1 MADVESLELKIK
13 GNASGATKSINT
25 LIKTLDRL
33 EKATAGGCGLSAVTK
48 EMEKLKNVNIGLS
61 SVNNSSANS
70 FGVMA
75 TKVAAAALSLKKVGK
90 TIASWINKS
99 NEYVENLNLFTV
111 SMGEYAGAAK
121 EYAETVGEV
130 MGIDPSTWMRNQ
142 GVFMTLATGFGVA
155 GDRAATMS
163 QQLTQLGY
171 DISSF
176 YNTSVEDAM
185 QRLQSGLSGELEPLR
200 RLGYDLSQARLE
212 ATALS
217 LGIDKAVSSMTQAE
231 KAELRYYAIMT
242 QVTQVQGDMAR
253 TLSAPANQLR
263 ILQAQT
269 EQAARSLGNIF
280 IPALNAVLP
289 YAIAAVKVFRI
300 LADAVAAIFNFTL
313 PEIDYSGGSNVGNQV
328 AEGFKDA
335 NKEVAKMKRTLLGI
349 DELNVMSDNSGSGI
363 GDYSGSGFDFE
374 LPTYDFIDEA
384 TTNRVNEIVEK
395 MKEWLGITDDITTW
409 ADLLDTRLGNILIT
423 VGAIGAAFAAW
434 QVGGTIATAV
444 GAISAG
450 IGKIQ
455 AAITAA
461 NGAVLATAG
470 VSLGTIAAVVV
481 ALAAVVAG
489 LVAVYLTNDEVKASV
504 DNAIA
509 TIGNELVPLFQF
521 LEGTVLPDLKSAWE
535 GLLNILKPLGDW
547 IGMIFTSAWNDM
559 LIPALEWIGSTVV
572 PTVTKCFEDLWNK
585 VLVPLGSFLSSV
597 FTPVINIVGEVL
609 TWLWKYIVLPVA
621 DCVGGVL
628 ATAWESLAKIFRV
641 NVIPFVNKIISVF
654 QFLWENV
661 MRPIVTFLWDVFSPA
676 FEEIFKGVKSIIGS
690 VKNVFS
696 GLINFVTGIFTRDWK
711 QAWSGVVQLF
721 SGIFS
726 GIGTLIKT
734 PLNAG
739 LAFFES
745 FINKVIDGL
754 NGLKRQINKLSIDIP
769 EWLGGGKLGFDLQM
783 SSHISLPRL
792 EKGGVVDVGQMFIAR
807 EAGAEL
813 VGNVGRRTAVMNNDQ
828 IVDSVSQGVYRA
840 VVQAMGQS
848 GGNQV
853 VEAKVNDKV
862 LFEVVVSR
870 NRQETMRTGRSPL
883 LGGV

>member
-1 MADVESLELKIK
+1 MADVESLELRIK

-33 EKATAGGCGLSAVTK
+33 EKATAGGCGLSAVAK
-48 EMEKLKNVNIGLS
+48 EMGKLKDINIGLS
-61 SVNNSSANS
+61 SSSNSATSFSKSA
-70 FGVMA
+70 A
-75 TKVAAAALSLKKVGK
+75 KVAAGALALKKAGS
-90 TIASWINKS
+90 TIASWINES
-99 NEYVENLNLFTV
+99 NSYVENLNLFTV

-121 EYAETVGEV
+121 EYAEMVGEA
-130 MGIDPSTWMRNQ
+130 MGIDPSTWMRSQ
-142 GVFMTLATGFGVA
+142 GVFMTLTTGFGVA

-163 QQLTQLGY
+163 KQLTQLGY

-185 QRLQSGLSGELEPLR
+185 QRLQSGISGELEPLR

-253 TLSAPANQLR
+253 TLSAPANQLK

-349 DELNVMSDNSGSGI
+349 DELNIMSDNSGSGS

-384 TTNRVNEIVEK
+384 TNNRVNEIVEK
-395 MKEWLGITDDITTW
+395 MKEWLGITNDITTW

-423 VGAIGAAFAAW
+423 VGAIGAAFTAW

-444 GAISAG
+444 GSISAG

-734 PLNAG
+734 PLNAV

-745 FINKVIDGL
+745 FINKVIDGW

-792 EKGGVVDVGQMFIAR
+792 EKGGVVGAGQLFIAN
-807 EAGAEL
+807 EVAPEL
-813 VGNVGRRTAVMNNDQ
+813 IGNVGRRTAVMNNDQ
-828 IVDSVSQGVYRA
+828 IVDSVAQGVYRA

-848 GGNQV
+848 NGNQV

-862 LFEVVVSR
+862 LFEVVVNR
-870 NRQETMRTGRSPL
+870 NRQETMRTGHSPL